1 LLCFPFISFL
11 RSIAES
17 SGFQDQGREHGAESI
32 EQRAWGMEH
41 GAESMGHGA
50 WGIEQRAWFLIM
62 EKSDGRVFSHF
73 FIP

>member
-1 LLCFPFISFL
+1 
-11 RSIAES
+11 
-17 SGFQDQGREHGAESI
+17 
-32 EQRAWGMEH
+32 MEH